1 MDTELKAKP
10 APARVEQVLR
20 AYEASLHGTAPR
32 SAAHIITGPMGEL
45 LGWSETLPALL
56 GRQDAAIPPTT
67 RAWIELIHP
76 FDRERFR
83 QGAIRAARS
92 GQRSQLEFRLRDG
105 VGRWI
110 HLHATMEPLDADPGP
125 GGERRWICTLQ
136 DVSAARRA
144 EQAVRASEQHYRLT
158 LEQAA
163 VGIAH
168 TSLAGDLHFVNQTFC
183 EMTGYAAAEVLKLHI
198 RDLTHPED
206 IGASLEGRA
215 QCIEQ
220 AAPPYRRELRLRR
233 KDGTWLWADVT
244 TCLVRGADSRPL
256 HFVTVL
262 SDVSERKRAEQEVDR
277 FRAAMDASADA
288 IFIAE
293 PGTMRLLYVNETAC
307 LRLGVSRERL
317 LQTPVYELLGRTRE
331 QVAREHEAII
341 AAGDRGT
348 RTETDYRRGDGA
360 RGWTELHR
368 KALTT
373 ADGAVIVTV
382 ARDVTERKMQ
392 QEKIE
397 RLSRVHAMLGGIN
410 AAIVRMR
417 DRDQLFRECC
427 RIAHEAGAFDAVWI
441 GLIDE
446 QQGSVRPVA
455 CHGQDE
461 RIGQLRTQ
469 SFALHGGADG
479 GLLGAMLRERR
490 PAWSNDVQRDP
501 RGAVPG
507 VNPGDGIRSAALLPL
522 SVGESVVGV
531 MALYSPMGG
540 HFDAAEVKLLT
551 DLAADISFALESLA
565 KSERATYLALYDELT
580 GLPNRRLFA
589 ERLAQSM
596 RAAGQTQGRL
606 AVVLMDV
613 ERLRAVNKTLGWRA
627 GDAVLRMAGA
637 RLASAVGA
645 TAAGRID
652 SNYFALFL
660 PSVKDAGDAERQL
673 AGVARSCFTEPFVVE
688 ETELRIGA
696 KAGLALFPSDGIEAE
711 TLLVNAEAALRKAK
725 ATGERN
731 FFYVPDECERTGS
744 WLRLENK
751 LGRALER
758 GEFTLHYQPK
768 VDTVTRCVVGVEAL
782 IRWQSP
788 ELGLV
793 PPAQFIPL
801 TEETGMILEVGAWA
815 LERATLDQRRWTE
828 QGFGGLRV
836 AVNVSAIQLRQRD
849 FVRTVEQA
857 IRAGAEPCGLDLE
870 ITESL
875 VMDDVEANIR
885 RLHELRALGVQI
897 AIDDFGTGYS
907 SLAYLAKLPV
917 ASIKIDRSFVSA
929 MLTDPASMT
938 LVQTIISLSHTLG
951 RQVIAEGVEQEE
963 QARYLRLLR
972 CDQMQG
978 FLMSQ
983 ALPYEGL
990 MSFLATSGVPTAAAG
1005 PRT

>member
-1 MDTELKAKP
+1 
-10 APARVEQVLR
+10 
-20 AYEASLHGTAPR
+20 
-32 SAAHIITGPMGEL
+32 
-45 LGWSETLPALL
+45 PALL

-83 QGAIRAARS
+83 LAAIRAARS
-92 GQRSQLEFRLRDG
+92 GQRSQIEYRLCDG
-105 VGRWI
+105 GGKWI
-110 HLHATMEPLDADPGP
+110 HLHATMEPLDSEPGR

-144 EQAVRASEQHYRLT
+144 EQAVRASEPHYRLT

-163 VGIAH
+163 GGIAH
-168 TSLAGDLHFVNQTFC
+168 TSLAGDLHFANQTFC
-183 EMTGYAAAEVLKLHI
+183 DMTGYGADELLKLHI

-215 QCIEQ
+215 QCIEHG
-220 AAPPYRRELRLRR
+220 APPYRRELRLRR
-233 KDGTWLWADVT
+233 KDGAWLWADVT
-244 TCLVRGADSRPL
+244 TCLVRGADAQPL

-307 LRLGVSRERL
+307 LRLGLSREEL
-317 LQTPVYELLGRTRE
+317 LETPVYQLLGRTRE
-331 QVAREHEAII
+331 QLAREHEDII
-341 AAGDRGT
+341 AAGSRGT
-348 RTETDYRRGDGA
+348 RTETRYRRGDGA

-368 KALTT
+368 KALATE
-373 ADGAVIVTV
+373 DGAVIVTV
-382 ARDVTERKMQ
+382 ARDVTERKAQ
-392 QEKIE
+392 QAKIE
-397 RLSRVHAMLGGIN
+397 RLSRMHAMLSGIN

-417 DRDQLFRECC
+417 DREQLFRECC
-427 RIAHEAGAFDAVWI
+427 RIAHEAGGFDAVWI
-441 GLIDE
+441 GLVDP
-446 QQGSVRPVA
+446 QQSILQAVA

-461 RIGQLRTQ
+461 RVGPLLAGC
-469 SFALHGGADG
+469 FALGSGADG
-479 GLLGAMLRERR
+479 GLLGEMLRERR
-490 PAWSNDVQRDP
+490 PAVSNDAPRDA
-501 RGAVPG
+501 RGGIPG
-507 VNPGDGIRSAALLPL
+507 VTSGDGIRSAALLPL
-522 SVGESVVGV
+522 TAGDSVMGV
-531 MALYSPMGG
+531 MALYSPVGG
-540 HFDAAEVKLLT
+540 HFDAAEVKLLSQ
-551 DLAADISFALESLA
+551 LAADISFALESLA

-589 ERLAQSM
+589 ERLAQCM
-596 RAAGQTQGRL
+596 RAAGQAQGRL
-606 AVVLMDV
+606 ALVLMDI
-613 ERLRAVNKTLGWRA
+613 ERLRAVNKSLGWRA
-627 GDAVLRMAGA
+627 GDAVLRMVGT
-637 RLASAVGA
+637 RLTAAVGA
-645 TAAGRID
+645 AAAGRID
-652 SNYFALFL
+652 SNYFALVL
-660 PSVKDAGDAERQL
+660 PSVRDAGDAERQL
-673 AGVARSCFTEPFVVE
+673 SGVARSCFAEPFVVE
-688 ETELRIGA
+688 GTELRMGA
-696 KAGLALFPSDGIEAE
+696 KAGLALFPNDGVDAE
-711 TLLVNAEAALRKAK
+711 TLLVNAESALRRAK

-731 FFYVPDECERTGS
+731 FFYAPDDSERTGS
-744 WLRLENK
+744 WLRLENE

-768 VDTVTRCVVGVEAL
+768 VDTVTRCVAGVEAL

-801 TEETGMILEVGAWA
+801 TEQTGMILEVGAWA
-815 LERATLDQRRWTE
+815 LERAALDQRRWAE
-828 QGFGGLRV
+828 QGFEALRV

-857 IRAGAEPCGLDLE
+857 IRAGAGPCSIDLE

-875 VMDDVEANIR
+875 VMDDVKENIR
-885 RLHELRALGVQI
+885 RLEELRALGVEI

-907 SLAYLAKLPV
+907 SLAYLTKLPV
-917 ASIKIDRSFVSA
+917 AGIKIDRSFVSA

-951 RQVIAEGVEQEE
+951 RKVIAEGVEQEE

-978 FLMSQ
+978 YLVSRP
-983 ALPYEGL
+983 LPYEEL
-990 MSFLATSGVPTAAAG
+990 MGFLAQSGVPAAAAG